1 MTKNTGCRIRG
12 THTRVAPEF
21 SPRTTASATCDG
33 VLDIGA
39 GDIPSVTFVPSRPIS
54 LRLPR
59 SSTVSRS
66 STFAPAVTAPVSW
79 ITVVA

>member
-39 GDIPSVTFVPSRPIS
+39 GDIPSVIVPMTNPGRTSINWTPEPCSASPRPLANPS
-54 LRLPR
+54 KPAFALP
-59 SSTVSRS
+59 
-66 STFAPAVTAPVSW
+66 
-79 ITVVA
+79 

>member
-1 MTKNTGCRIRG
+1 MTKNTGCRTRG

-39 GDIPSVTFVPSRPIS
+39 GDIPSVIFPMTNPGRTSINCTPEPCSASPRPLAKPSKPAFA
-54 LRLPR
+54 LP
-59 SSTVSRS
+59 
-66 STFAPAVTAPVSW
+66 
-79 ITVVA
+79 